1 MAGHAFSNNDR
12 SKQTL
17 SIFGT
22 FHCPCAMP
30 LNQADNSGLLNTCA
44 TTAGKRL
51 FHTWHLRPLLSL
63 QEIADRHNA
72 VECLAAPDNSHS
84 AKIIKK
90 HMGEVKNVCRVMR
103 LLRKGDGK
111 VKDWNT
117 LTKVSKH
124 LCLLPRN
131 ERR

>member
-1 MAGHAFSNNDR
+1 VAGHAFSNNDR

-22 FHCPCAMP
+22 FP
-30 LNQADNSGLLNTCA
+30 LLPPILQQADPLGLLNTCA

-63 QEIADRHNA
+63 QEIADRHDA